1 MNREPSVT
9 VDTLIQQGGKLKG
22 QGLYG
27 CVWSPPLITIK
38 DGDIK
43 QKKDNKILG
52 KVTEY
57 SEVAKE
63 IELSKF
69 LSKFSETPNY
79 CLLPDV
85 KSISKIRP
93 LGQQTDPDIKDCLAF
108 ERYDINDMYQFNIK
122 DGGITLREKLGR
134 LKTDIHT
141 FPFFKFVQ
149 DILEIGAFLILHGC
163 IHNDMHSSNIVMDT
177 NYKPRLIDFGR
188 AYMYNTI
195 TNNTVTELNA
205 RYSPHLRHITPES
218 TAFDGV
224 TDGVAIERIYRDM
237 YSMKETIKVIE
248 QVLGVSRASQIEEFR
263 NFWKTSVCAQAKDW
277 VTLHRLYWTVTDSWA
292 IGNIIIQ
299 ILKRFKMSKSFLNS
313 SEWKEKGTILQ
324 SVLKGLLRTS
334 PYYRYDAL
342 EALSMYDPSNSF
354 VNSESGRAWLSKKK
368 TYV

>member
-9 VDTLIQQGGKLKG
+9 VDTIIQQGGKLKG

-27 CVWSPPLITIK
+27 CVWSPPLLTVK
-38 DGDIK
+38 NTAVK
-43 QKKDNKILG
+43 NKKGVTTLG

-69 LSKFSETPNY
+69 LSKFPETTDY
-79 CLLPDV
+79 CLLPDI

-93 LGQQTDPDIKDCLAF
+93 LSQQKDEDIKDCLAF
-108 ERYDINDMYQFNIK
+108 ERYDLNNMYQFHIQ

-141 FPFFKFVQ
+141 FDFFKFVQ
-149 DILEIGAFLILHGC
+149 QILEIGAFLILHGC

-177 NYKPRLIDFGR
+177 NYKPRVIDFGR

-195 TNNTVTELNA
+195 TETTVSELNA

-224 TDGVAIERIYRDM
+224 TDGVDIEQIYRDL
-237 YSMKETIKVIE
+237 YSMKETLKVIE
-248 QVLGVSRASQIEEFR
+248 QVLGVSRQAQIQEFR
-263 NFWKTSVCAQAKDW
+263 NFWKTSVCAQAEDW
-277 VTLHRLYWTVTDSWA
+277 LTLHRLYWTVVDSWA
-292 IGNIIIQ
+292 IGNIIVQ
-299 ILKRFKMSKSFLNS
+299 ILKRFKMSKTFLQS
-313 SEWKEKGTILQ
+313 SEWKEKGTIIQ

-342 EALSMYDPSNSF
+342 EALAMYDPSNAF

-368 TYV
+368 SFV